1 MLFKRSS
8 EADGSLSAVF
18 NKVGWAILFY
28 NGFTLFPH
36 FYTAMKGVD
45 TWQKT
50 FATLVSIALILG
62 VENATVTLLFDPR
75 VLVKILEKPRADKEI
90 KQIIDIF
97 SFLGLAGFLL
107 IAAYTFW
114 FDYQVNLTQLGN
126 PKMMFLRVLCG
137 VFVIGSEM
145 AFGCA
150 NIFLVASQQEE

>member
-1 MLFKRSS
+1 MLFKRNP
-8 EADGSLSAVF
+8 EADVSLSKIF

-36 FYTAMKGVD
+36 FWGILKGVD

-62 VENATVTLLFDPR
+62 VENATITILFDPR
-75 VLVKILEKPRADKEI
+75 VLVKVLEKPKADKEI
-90 KQIIDIF
+90 KQVVDIF
-97 SFLGLAGFLL
+97 STLGIAGFLL

-114 FDYQVNLTQLGN
+114 FDYEVNLIQLGN
-126 PKMMFLRVLCG
+126 PKVMFLKVLCA
-137 VFVIGSEM
+137 VFVLGSEV

-150 NIFLVASQQEE
+150 NVFMVASKQGE